1 MVTVIER
8 TQTGR
13 RTLVHSCRLT
23 SKFLESALVQME
35 LEQGALVSVVL
46 CTSLGR
52 SCSKEYWKNINQ
64 TVMLFV

>member
-13 RTLVHSCRLT
+13 RTLVHSCRLS

-35 LEQGALVSVVL
+35 LKQGALVSSF

>member
-23 SKFLESALVQME
+23 SKFLDSALVQME
-35 LEQGALVSVVL
+35 LKQGALVSVVL
-46 CTSLGR
+46 LY
-52 SCSKEYWKNINQ
+52 EPWKK
-64 TVMLFV
+64 L